1 MSTSTGYAIIIGVA
15 LAVPLMGLLVLWGGP
30 RDEE

>member
-15 LAVPLMGLLVLWGGP
+15 LAVPLMGLLVLW
-30 RDEE
+30 DEDSEK